1 MKLPIITDRESYY
14 YGEGFNRL
22 DENGTIVLISKTVQ
36 DDKEFLRKFGVTV
49 PSTSKLVRLHFY
61 YYVFQIQPINETRCK
76 IKAITNVNPHVKW
89 VP

>member
-36 DDKEFLRKFGVTV
+36 D
-49 PSTSKLVRLHFY
+49 
-61 YYVFQIQPINETRCK
+61 VF
-76 IKAITNVNPHVKW
+76 
-89 VP
+89 